1 MNNNKEMS
9 QSGLAL
15 LGVIEGPRPMPQS
28 QVEAIRSYREAV
40 RMAWAHRR
48 SQRMTRQTMAEL
60 TGMYQQHVSDYLAEE
75 DRDRKGK
82 ERRDMP
88 ARYIKEFEAVTG
100 NTFVSQWLA
109 HQSGLTVLQGLIA
122 EQKAA

>member
-1 MNNNKEMS
+1 MG
-9 QSGLAL
+9 QIDLAL
-15 LGVIEGPRPMPQS
+15 MGVIDGAKAVPQGE
-28 QVEAIRSYREAV
+28 VAKVASYREAV

-48 SQRMTRQTMAEL
+48 SQRMTRQTLAEL
-60 TGMYQQHVSDYLAEE
+60 TGMYPQHVSDYLADDDH
-75 DRDRKGK
+75 DRHGK

-88 ARYIKEFEAVTG
+88 ARFIKEFEAVTG

-109 HQSGLTVLQGLIA
+109 YKSGLTVLQGLIA

>member
-1 MNNNKEMS
+1 MD
-9 QSGLAL
+9 QIGLAL
-15 LGVIEGPRPMPQS
+15 LGVVEEAKAVPQKDVAKVS
-28 QVEAIRSYREAV
+28 SYREAV

-48 SQRMTRQTMAEL
+48 SQRMTRQTLAEL
-60 TGMYQQHVSDYLAEE
+60 TGMYPQHVSDYLAEDDY
-75 DRDRKGK
+75 DRHGK

-109 HQSGLTVLQGLIA
+109 HRSGLTVLQGLIA
-122 EQKAA
+122 EQRAA